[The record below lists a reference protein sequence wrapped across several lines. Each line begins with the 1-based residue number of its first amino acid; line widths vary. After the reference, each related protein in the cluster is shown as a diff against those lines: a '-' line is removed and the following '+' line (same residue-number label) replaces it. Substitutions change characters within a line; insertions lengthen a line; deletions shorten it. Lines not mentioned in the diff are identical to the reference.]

1 MIHSSGLPVNFYTTG
16 SWDRAVER
24 RADAEWFHASLR
36 NPTTRIHVVW
46 QGRTLVRHEDH
57 AVLNILDAALY
68 SDLVGM
74 ARSVVLL
81 GCDADAAHIAV
92 DISGQTES
100 FVTAL
105 GDAIDLRAIGPL
117 LPPREASLSALAR
130 GMAYWHERHVF
141 CGVCGAPTISE
152 QAGYQRRCSN
162 ASCNAVFFPRIDPA
176 VIMRVE
182 YGDRIL
188 LGRQASWAPGMHSVL
203 AGFVE
208 PGESLEDTVRREV
221 HEEVGLPIG
230 EVRYFGSQPWPFPSS
245 LMVGF
250 VAIAQDDRLNL
261 NREEIDSAGWFTR
274 EQLINSPEDET
285 FKLSR
290 KDSISRALVNDWIA
304 QGQ

>member
-16 SWDRAVER
+16 AWDRAVER
-24 RADAEWFHASLR
+24 RADAQWFRAVLR
-36 NPTTRIHVVW
+36 NPNTRLHVVW

-57 AVLNILDAALY
+57 AALNILDAALH
-68 SDLVGM
+68 SDLVEM

-81 GCDADAAHIAV
+81 GCDAETAHIAI
-92 DISGQTES
+92 DISAQPESVVTRLGQA
-100 FVTAL
+100 V
-105 GDAIDLRAIGPL
+105 DLRSIGPL
-117 LPPREASLSALAR
+117 LPSREASLSALAR
-130 GMAYWHERHVF
+130 GMAYWHERHCF
-141 CGVCGAPTISE
+141 CGVCGAPTASE
-152 QAGYQRRCSN
+152 QAGYQRRCTN
-162 ASCNAVFFPRIDPA
+162 AQCSALFFPRIDPA

-182 YGDRIL
+182 YGDKIL
-188 LGRQASWAPGMHSVL
+188 LGRQASWPPGMHSVL

-221 HEEVGLPIG
+221 HEEVGLAIG

-250 VAIAQDDRLNL
+250 IAVATDDTLNL
-261 NREEIDSAGWFTR
+261 NREEIDSAAWFTR

-304 QGQ
+304 QGR

>member
-16 SWDRAVER
+16 SWDRAVEKR
-24 RADAEWFHASLR
+24 GDAEWFHASLR
-36 NPTTRIHVVW
+36 SPSTRIHVVW

-57 AVLNILDAALY
+57 AALNILNAAAY
-68 SDLVGM
+68 SDLFEM

-81 GCDADAAHIAV
+81 GCDAEAAHIAI
-92 DISGQTES
+92 DISAQPES

-105 GDAIDLRAIGPL
+105 GDAVDLRAIGPL

-130 GMAYWHERHVF
+130 GMAYWHERHAF

-152 QAGYQRRCSN
+152 QAGYQRRCAN

-182 YGDRIL
+182 YGDRVL

-221 HEEVGLPIG
+221 HEEVGLQIG

-250 VAIAQDDRLNL
+250 VATALDDRLNL
-261 NREEIDSAGWFTR
+261 NREEIDSAAWFTR

>member
-16 SWDRAVER
+16 SWDRAVEKR
-24 RADAEWFHASLR
+24 TDAEWFHASLR
-36 NPTTRIHVVW
+36 NPATRIHVVW

-57 AVLNILDAALY
+57 AMLNILNAAAY
-68 SDLVGM
+68 GDLFDM

-81 GCDADAAHIAV
+81 GCDEEAAHIAI
-92 DISGQTES
+92 DISTQPES
-100 FVTAL
+100 FVSGL
-105 GDAIDLRAIGPL
+105 GDAVDLRAIGPL

-130 GMAYWHERHVF
+130 GMAYWHERHAF
-141 CGVCGAPTISE
+141 CGRCGAPTISE
-152 QAGYQRRCSN
+152 QAGHQRRCSN
-162 ASCNAVFFPRIDPA
+162 ADCGAIFFPRNDPA

-182 YGDRIL
+182 YGDKVL
-188 LGRQASWAPGMHSVL
+188 LARQASWAPGMHSVL

-250 VAIAQDDRLNL
+250 VAIALDDKINL
-261 NREEIDSAGWFTR
+261 NREEIDSAAWFTR

>member
-1 MIHSSGLPVNFYTTG
+1 MPVNFYTTG
-16 SWDRAVER
+16 SWDRAVEKR
-24 RADAEWFHASLR
+24 GDAAWFHASLR
-36 NPTTRIHVVW
+36 SPTTQIHVVW

-57 AVLNILDAALY
+57 AVLNILNAAAY
-68 SDLVGM
+68 SDLFEM

-81 GCDADAAHIAV
+81 GCDAEAAHIAI
-92 DISGQTES
+92 DISAQPES

-105 GDAIDLRAIGPL
+105 GDAVDLRAIGPL

-141 CGVCGAPTISE
+141 CGVCGSPTISE
-152 QAGYQRRCSN
+152 QAGYQRRCTN
-162 ASCNAVFFPRIDPA
+162 ADCNSVFFPRIDPA

-182 YGDRIL
+182 HGDRVL

-221 HEEVGLPIG
+221 LEEVGLPIG

-250 VAIAQDDRLNL
+250 VAIALDDKLNL
-261 NREEIDSAGWFTR
+261 NREEIDSAAWFTR

-290 KDSISRALVNDWIA
+290 KDSISRSLVNDWIA
-304 QGQ
+304 QER

>member
-1 MIHSSGLPVNFYTTG
+1 MIHTSGFPVNFYTTG
-16 SWDRAVER
+16 AWDRAVEKR
-24 RADAEWFHASLR
+24 GDLEWFQAALC
-36 NPTTRIHVVW
+36 NPTTRLHVVW

-57 AVLNILDAALY
+57 AVLSLLDAAAFN
-68 SDLVGM
+68 DLIAL

-81 GCDADAAHIAV
+81 GCDAEAAHIAIDLSPQPESV
-92 DISGQTES
+92 VTSLGQ
-100 FVTAL
+100 
-105 GDAIDLRAIGPL
+105 AIDLRSIGPL

-141 CGVCGAPTISE
+141 CGVCGAPTLSE

-162 ASCNAVFFPRIDPA
+162 AHCKALFFPRIDPA
-176 VIMRVE
+176 VIMRIE
-182 YGDRIL
+182 YKDRIL

-208 PGESLEDTVRREV
+208 PGESLEDTVRRETF
-221 HEEVGLPIG
+221 EEVGIHVG
-230 EVRYFGSQPWPFPSS
+230 SVRYFASQPWPFPSS

-250 VAIAQDDRLNL
+250 VAEALDDKLHL
-261 NREEIDSAGWFTR
+261 NREEIDSAAWFTR
-274 EQLINSPEDET
+274 EQLINSPEDDT

-304 QGQ
+304 QGA